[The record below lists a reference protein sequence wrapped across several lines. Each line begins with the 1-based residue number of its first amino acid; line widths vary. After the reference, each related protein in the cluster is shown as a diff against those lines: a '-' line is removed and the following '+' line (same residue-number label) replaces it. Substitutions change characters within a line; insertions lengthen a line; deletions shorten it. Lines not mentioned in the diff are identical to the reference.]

1 MTAIPLERALD
12 TATGPVDP
20 RQVVFPAGF
29 DNFERVREILGGE
42 QRAVAPADP
51 CCPGP
56 KVSLPELE
64 KKLIANERRRIFYLV
79 LAKFL
84 REHERFE
91 KLLREQKKNYQ
102 LLLESERLLVKLARY
117 PIGKLDRVSKKMQ
130 EVSAAITA
138 FFQDKNLILPNSD
151 QLGNFALFMCQPWR
165 TQEQQQLIRRR
176 LSGTETKIMAPMA
189 HPIIASEEPVEWAQ
203 VMMRQLIAERLNA
216 WSSLDLAQ
224 PKNRNKVIE
233 SMRSAL
239 YCEWFEDG
247 TQKYWRKL
255 QENLLKCV
263 GTLDPYSFILDVSKN
278 VSLVAQL
285 QVVLAISAEYHMRG
299 IVATTRNL
307 VARFDRESENK
318 LCEQVRQFKEMYDTL
333 SRKQKNRGCVSQD
346 FIDKWRGTFGQWRQ
360 LALKIQSEG
369 LKRTLGEELVL
380 VDPWD
385 CVELTV
391 QGTIK
396 EGLGQIEENIKFVDS
411 RKAPLRR

>member
-1 MTAIPLERALD
+1 MTSVPLESVD
-12 TATGPVDP
+12 TAPSPVDP
-20 RQVVFPAGF
+20 RQVVFPPGF
-29 DNFERVREILGGE
+29 DNFETVREMLVGE
-42 QRAVAPADP
+42 QRAVAPTDP
-51 CCPGP
+51 FGAVP

-64 KKLIANERRRIFYLV
+64 KMLIANEWKRLSYLV

-84 REHERFE
+84 REHERWE
-91 KLLREQKKNYQ
+91 KLLREQKKDYQ
-102 LLLESERLLVKLARY
+102 LLLESERLLVKLASY

-130 EVSAAITA
+130 ELTDAITA

-176 LSGTETKIMAPMA
+176 LSGTETKVMAPLA
-189 HPIIASEEPVEWAQ
+189 HAIMASEEPVEWAQ

-247 TQKYWRKL
+247 TQKYWGKL
-255 QENLLKCV
+255 QDNLLKCV

-285 QVVLAISAEYHMRG
+285 QVVVAVSAECHMKR

-307 VARFDRESENK
+307 VDRFDRESENK